1 MNRFTQLPCQ
11 VADANV
17 SVSSA
22 RPWFKTSVITS
33 VVLSAT
39 LLSACGSSGSS
50 STPDTTAPVVTLTGA
65 SALTQ
70 AYGETY
76 VEQGASA
83 QDDIDGDVAVVIS
96 GDVDVNTISEYTVTY
111 EATDAAGN
119 VASEARIVTVAD
131 LTAPVITLLGGS
143 VINVNVGD
151 DYEELGATALD
162 NLDGD
167 VDVVISGAVDV
178 NEVNAFTLT
187 YEATDAAGNTS
198 SINRTVNVLDVTA
211 PVVTL
216 IGESAIELAF
226 GEVYQE
232 LGANA
237 LDDVDGAVEVV
248 VSGDVDVNVLA
259 DYTVTYQA
267 TDAAGNA
274 ASTQRTVT
282 IVDNVAPIITLE
294 GETSIELGQGRDYI
308 ERGATADDNVDGELT
323 VTNIIGGDFDTTV
336 LGTYQVT
343 YQISDGAGNESE
355 TVTRSIEVVEPRPF
369 IFTYQTTEDNEDF
382 TPRLDFNLFNPTNYA
397 YDYSVDWGDGT
408 VDENLT
414 DAITH
419 TYAEAGVYTVSI
431 NGTLA
436 TFSTDDSQAEN
447 YLSVEQWG
455 DIKWLSV
462 ESFLGDA
469 ANLVGNATDTPD
481 LRLVTSLRYMF
492 GNAHNFNSDIS
503 QWQVGHIISFET
515 MFLTALAFNQD
526 ISAWDVSSAESYYW
540 HVSMAQINSI
550 KT

>member
-70 AYGETY
+70 AYGEAY
-76 VEQGASA
+76 VELGASA

-119 VASEARIVTVAD
+119 VAS
-131 LTAPVITLLGGS
+131 
-143 VINVNVGD
+143 
-151 DYEELGATALD
+151 
-162 NLDGD
+162 
-167 VDVVISGAVDV
+167 
-178 NEVNAFTLT
+178 
-187 YEATDAAGNTS
+187 
-198 SINRTVNVLDVTA
+198 
-211 PVVTL
+211 
-216 IGESAIELAF
+216 
-226 GEVYQE
+226 
-232 LGANA
+232 
-237 LDDVDGAVEVV
+237 
-248 VSGDVDVNVLA
+248 
-259 DYTVTYQA
+259 
-267 TDAAGNA
+267 
-274 ASTQRTVT
+274 TQRTVMV
-282 IVDNVAPIITLE
+282 VDDVAPIITLE
-294 GETSIELGQGRDYI
+294 GEASIELGQGRDYI
-308 ERGATADDNVDGELT
+308 ERGATAEDNVDGELT

-382 TPRLDFNLFNPTNYA
+382 TPKLAHAFITPADYT
-397 YDYSVDWGDGT
+397 YDYSIDWGDDSI
-408 VDENLT
+408 DENVSGEL
-414 DAITH
+414 TH

-431 NGTLA
+431 NGTLPM
-436 TFSTDDSQAEN
+436 FRTDDSHAEN
-447 YLSVEQWG
+447 YRSIEQWG
-455 DIKWLSV
+455 DIKWLFAD
-462 ESFLGDA
+462 SFFGNA
-469 ANLVGNATDTPD
+469 VNLVGNATDTPD
-481 LRLVTSLRYMF
+481 LRLVTSLQYMF

-515 MFLTALAFNQD
+515 MFITARAFDQD
-526 ISAWDVSSAESYYW
+526 ISAWDMSSAEIITDMFRGANAFNQDLSAWDTSSVQSFRGVFRSAPAFDQDLSAWDMSTATRMTWMFENSQLSSSNYDKLLN
-540 HVSMAQINSI
+540 SLAAQAVNDDVDFHGGFSVPTEASADAVAVLEAKGWEIIYNDPE
-550 KT
+550 